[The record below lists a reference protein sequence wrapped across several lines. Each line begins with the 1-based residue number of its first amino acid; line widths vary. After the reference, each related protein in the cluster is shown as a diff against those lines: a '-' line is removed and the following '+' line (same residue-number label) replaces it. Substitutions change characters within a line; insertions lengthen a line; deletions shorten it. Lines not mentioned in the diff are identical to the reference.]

1 MMKRIIYIL
10 SLVLLAL
17 SVDAQQFPLQSQY
30 HLNYSTINPAAVGE
44 SQNYIVKASLRQQW
58 VGFSDNAIGTNILTL
73 NKGFG
78 NNGLGFNIFDDQTG
92 GAFSKTGASLS
103 YSHRVPFEGSEL
115 FLGISGGLAKVNFE
129 MDQFDP
135 AILSNDDIVP
145 EATFGAIY
153 KYQDYTIGVS
163 VPGLLNANIEITESN
178 SNVIYSHF
186 YTMVSY
192 KKQLNENWSVY
203 PSVLLK
209 TARDYTQY
217 DLNLNFKVKD
227 KIWLGASYRQ
237 DFGPSLYVG
246 LDLGKL
252 ISVYSYDVSTNEVS
266 SYSNGSHE
274 MTFIYEFVPGEKIEE
289 IIEEKKEVVEILDR
303 DMDGVVDSIDI
314 CPDTYG
320 NALANGCPDTDKDGI
335 PDKFDVCPN
344 LFGEKEAQGCPVLST
359 REREIL
365 ENALV
370 DLQFGFDKDEIEY
383 SSYNTLTDLSILM
396 LKNPNMNLIIE
407 GHASEEGSEKYNLSL
422 SARRAKSVQSFFI
435 KRGIEKNRLTIDF
448 YGEKSPINS
457 NNTEEERALNRRVEF
472 DIIFHDVDQKTVSSM
487 IAEYDSLLTTVGA
500 EAVQR
505 EADIYMQESKKQM
518 TQIVNKEEIQ
528 EKEIIEND
536 MIEEEKVEPV
546 IEKIENTESNND
558 DNQKINDF
566 DINSTYYILVTE
578 VFSSERN
585 AKKVIKK
592 SNESLDY
599 VFNNNKYYIFACR
612 SNDREVVELFRSTY
626 EGKSWIKTIK

>member
-10 SLVLLAL
+10 SLVFLAL

-163 VPGLLNANIEITESN
+163 VPGLLNANMEITESN

-383 SSYNTLTDLSILM
+383 SSYNTLTDLSI
-396 LKNPNMNLIIE
+396 
-407 GHASEEGSEKYNLSL
+407 
-422 SARRAKSVQSFFI
+422 
-435 KRGIEKNRLTIDF
+435 
-448 YGEKSPINS
+448 
-457 NNTEEERALNRRVEF
+457 
-472 DIIFHDVDQKTVSSM
+472 
-487 IAEYDSLLTTVGA
+487 
-500 EAVQR
+500 
-505 EADIYMQESKKQM
+505 
-518 TQIVNKEEIQ
+518 
-528 EKEIIEND
+528 
-536 MIEEEKVEPV
+536 
-546 IEKIENTESNND
+546 
-558 DNQKINDF
+558 
-566 DINSTYYILVTE
+566 
-578 VFSSERN
+578 
-585 AKKVIKK
+585 
-592 SNESLDY
+592 
-599 VFNNNKYYIFACR
+599 
-612 SNDREVVELFRSTY
+612 
-626 EGKSWIKTIK
+626 

>member
-10 SLVLLAL
+10 SLVFLAL

-163 VPGLLNANIEITESN
+163 VPGLLNANMEITESN

-505 EADIYMQESKKQM
+505 EADIYMQESKKQIN
-518 TQIVNKEEIQ
+518 QIVNKEEMQ

-546 IEKIENTESNND
+546 IEKIENTESNDD
-558 DNQKINDF
+558 DNQKIDDF

-578 VFSSERN
+578 VFSSEKN
-585 AKKVIKK
+585 AKKVVKK

-599 VFNNNKYYIFACR
+599 VFNNNKYYIFASR
-612 SNDREVVELFRSTY
+612 SNDREDVELFRSTF

>member
-10 SLVLLAL
+10 SLVFLAL

-58 VGFSDNAIGTNILTL
+58 VGFSENAIGTNILTL

-135 AILSNDDIVP
+135 AILSNDDVVP

-163 VPGLLNANIEITESN
+163 VPGLLNANMEITESN

-505 EADIYMQESKKQM
+505 EADIYMQESKKQKIQ
-518 TQIVNKEEIQ
+518 TVTKEEIQ
-528 EKEIIEND
+528 EKEIIEKD

-558 DNQKINDF
+558 NTQKIDDF

-585 AKKVIKK
+585 AKKVVKK

-599 VFNNNKYYIFACR
+599 VFNNNKYYVFASR
-612 SNDREVVELFRSTY
+612 SNDREDVELFRSTF

>member
-10 SLVLLAL
+10 SLVFLAH

-163 VPGLLNANIEITESN
+163 VPGLLNANMEITESN

-487 IAEYDSLLTTVGA
+487 IAEYDSLLSKVGA

-518 TQIVNKEEIQ
+518 TQTVIKEEIK
-528 EKEIIEND
+528 EIEIIEND

-558 DNQKINDF
+558 DNQKIDDF

-585 AKKVIKK
+585 AKKVVKK

-599 VFNNNKYYIFACR
+599 IFNNNKYYVFASR
-612 SNDREVVELFRSTY
+612 SNDREDVELFRSTF

>member
-10 SLVLLAL
+10 SLIFLAL

-92 GAFSKTGASLS
+92 GAFNKTGASLS
-103 YSHRVPFEGSEL
+103 YSHRVPFEESEL

-153 KYQDYTIGVS
+153 KYQDYTIGLS
-163 VPGLLNANIEITESN
+163 VPGLLNANMEITESN

-274 MTFIYEFVPGEKIEE
+274 MTFIYEFVPGEKIDE

-585 AKKVIKK
+585 AKKVVKK

-599 VFNNNKYYIFACR
+599 VFNNNKYYVFASR
-612 SNDREVVELFRSTY
+612 SNDREDVELFRSTF

>member
-10 SLVLLAL
+10 SLVFLAL

-163 VPGLLNANIEITESN
+163 VPGLLNANMEITESN

-203 PSVLLK
+203 PSLLLK

-252 ISVYSYDVSTNEVS
+252 ISVYSYDISTNEVS

-314 CPDTYG
+314 CPDTHG

-487 IAEYDSLLTTVGA
+487 IAEYDSLLSKVGA

-505 EADIYMQESKKQM
+505 EADIYMQESKKQI
-518 TQIVNKEEIQ
+518 TQTVTKEEIQ

-536 MIEEEKVEPV
+536 MIEEVKVEPV

-558 DNQKINDF
+558 DNQKIDDF

-585 AKKVIKK
+585 AKKVVKK
-592 SNESLDY
+592 SNGSLDY
-599 VFNNNKYYIFACR
+599 VFNNNKYYVFASR
-612 SNDREVVELFRSTY
+612 SNDREDVELFRSTFA
-626 EGKSWIKTIK
+626 GKSWIKTIK